1 VNADGIKLTSYFGE
15 RNRVNGAFVAD
26 ALLDLYSRHDI
37 AASIMLRGIRG
48 FGLNHHLRTNSSLS
62 LSENLPLTA
71 IAVGARPNIEAVL
84 NQTLDLNQPGLVTL
98 ERARLLSGKIE
109 PIGIEENAG
118 EATKL
123 TAYFSRRDSVYMV
136 PAFEEICELLYR
148 RGIPGATALLSVDGI
163 AHGRRQRTRLFS
175 RNADLPMMVV
185 AVGPGDR
192 IGMVLPEL
200 AGLLRH
206 PLMTLER
213 VRVCKRD
220 GQFINIPELAA
231 EADDH
236 GFPLWQKL
244 TVYTPE
250 AARHDG
256 QPIHRV
262 FVRRLRSSG
271 ISGATTHRGFWGFHG
286 ERPPHGDR
294 FLRLGQHVPMVT
306 TVIDTA
312 ERIIA
317 AFDIIDELTKE
328 QGLVTS
334 ETVPAMRAISGHQQ
348 PGEL

>member
-1 VNADGIKLTSYFGE
+1 MNADGIKLTSYFGE

-84 NQTLDLNQPGLVTL
+84 NQTLDLNQ
-98 ERARLLSGKIE
+98 ARPRHTRTRPAAQREDRTPS
-109 PIGIEENAG
+109 GIEENAG

-148 RGIPGATALLSVDGI
+148 RGIPGATALLGVDGI
-163 AHGRRQRTRLFS
+163 AHGRRQRTRFFS

-244 TVYTPE
+244 PSTPRRRPGTTASRSTASSYADYVRPGS
-250 AARHDG
+250 AAPRPTADSG
-256 QPIHRV
+256 V
-262 FVRRLRSSG
+262 SMVSARR
-271 ISGATTHRGFWGFHG
+271 
-286 ERPPHGDR
+286 
-294 FLRLGQHVPMVT
+294 
-306 TVIDTA
+306 TA
-312 ERIIA
+312 IVSC
-317 AFDIIDELTKE
+317 
-328 QGLVTS
+328 GLAS
-334 ETVPAMRAISGHQQ
+334 MYQWSRR
-348 PGEL
+348 